1 MGTYTEIET
10 KLSVPS
16 HEPVRVA
23 LKRLAAES
31 VSVQFQKDIYFDT
44 AQGSF
49 IETDR
54 CLRLRCQKTGP
65 TEQLYLTY
73 KGPKQASEIKKR
85 QEVELEVGDA
95 HQAEHFLS
103 ALGYRR
109 ILIVEKERDLW
120 RYGNCHVALDR
131 LAGLGTFVEI
141 EGPDDH
147 TIRAVQESIGLKD
160 SPHIQESYAA
170 MLARQRQ
177 TADGNG

>member
-1 MGTYTEIET
+1 MEAYTEIET

-16 HEPVRVA
+16 HEPVRMA

-31 VSVQFQKDIYFDT
+31 VSVQFHRDMYFDT

-54 CLRLRCQKTGP
+54 CLRLRRQTSGP
-65 TEQLYLTY
+65 TEQHYLTY
-73 KGPKQASEIKKR
+73 KGPKQVANIKKR
-85 QEVELEVGDA
+85 EEVELEVSDA
-95 HQAEHFLS
+95 GQAEHFLT

-109 ILIVEKERDLW
+109 IFIVEKERDLW

-141 EGPDDH
+141 EGPDEQ
-147 TIRAVQESIGLKD
+147 TIRTVQASIGLKD
-160 SPHIQESYAA
+160 CPHVQESYAA
-170 MLARQRQ
+170 LLARQRL
-177 TADGNG
+177 TSDGSR

>member
-1 MGTYTEIET
+1 MAAYTEIET

-16 HEPVRVA
+16 HEPVRMA

-31 VSVQFQKDIYFDT
+31 VSVQFQQDIYFDT
-44 AQGSF
+44 AQRSF

-54 CLRLRCQKTGP
+54 CLRLRRQKTGP
-65 TEQLYLTY
+65 TEQIYLTY
-73 KGPKQASEIKKR
+73 KGPRQVADIKKR
-85 QEVELEVGDA
+85 QEIELEVGDA
-95 HQAEHFLS
+95 NQAEHFLS

-160 SPHIQESYAA
+160 SPHVQESYAA
-170 MLARQRQ
+170 LLARQRQ
-177 TADGNG
+177 TSDGNR